1 MIRKSR
7 RDEDELDPRRPEWPA
22 TRRKVEDYSPDPA
35 DWMAPHHMSA
45 TETSLRLARWLLAEK
60 LVVSDID
67 VALTGHELTRRDIPR
82 FPVERFLA
90 ERSVTRLDGG
100 SGEGWRGR
108 YLLHGAAHA
117 LRLHSDRDE
126 GDVVA
131 TLGNGRRLVAQ
142 VSRGVVGETRSSAEH
157 KMLRGVIGRAVTFE
171 HYEPSDWGGG
181 GGATERAVP
190 AARDSLAANGSDGTV
205 GIAHPHR
212 GPRRHGGRLSGGADS
227 AAVHSP
233 SAADPGRRGQL
244 EAVLTRS
251 TRAGDGKTA
260 LLRVEKPHF
269 YRESRLGN
277 CRCSGEIFPAID
289 ESGGVA

>member
-1 MIRKSR
+1 MTGKSR
-7 RDEDELDPRRPEWPA
+7 RDEEDEDFDSGRPEWPA
-22 TRRKVEDYSPDPA
+22 TRRKVEDHSPDPA

-67 VALTGHELTRRDIPR
+67 VALTGHELTRRDVPC

-90 ERSVTRLDGG
+90 ERSVTRLDR
-100 SGEGWRGR
+100 GEGDDWRGR
-108 YLLHGAAHA
+108 YLLHGATHA

-171 HYEPSDWGGG
+171 HYEPSDWG
-181 GGATERAVP
+181 AAVVP
-190 AARDSLAANGSDGTV
+190 RNARFRQLAARWRRTEPMERSGLLILTVDRVGTV
-205 GIAHPHR
+205 DGFPAEVTAQPFS
-212 GPRRHGGRLSGGADS
+212 RRPQPIQAETDSWRLS
-227 AAVHSP
+227 
-233 SAADPGRRGQL
+233 
-244 EAVLTRS
+244 
-251 TRAGDGKTA
+251 
-260 LLRVEKPHF
+260 
-269 YRESRLGN
+269 
-277 CRCSGEIFPAID
+277 
-289 ESGGVA
+289 

>member
-1 MIRKSR
+1 MTRKAR
-7 RDEDELDPRRPEWPA
+7 DDEDEEELDSGRPEWPA

-35 DWMAPHHMSA
+35 DWLAPHHMSA
-45 TETSLRLARWLLAEK
+45 TETSLRLARWLLAQM

-67 VALTGHELTRRDIPR
+67 VALTGHELTRRNTPC

-100 SGEGWRGR
+100 AGDDWRGR

-131 TLGNGRRLVAQ
+131 TLVNGRRLVAQ

-171 HYEPSDWGGG
+171 HYEPSDWG
-181 GGATERAVP
+181 AAVVPRNARFRQLASRWRRTQAMERSGLLILTVD
-190 AARDSLAANGSDGTV
+190 RVGTV
-205 GIAHPHR
+205 DGFPPEVTALPIR
-212 GPRRHGGRLSGGADS
+212 GRPLPIQAEVDSWRLSS
-227 AAVHSP
+227 
-233 SAADPGRRGQL
+233 
-244 EAVLTRS
+244 
-251 TRAGDGKTA
+251 
-260 LLRVEKPHF
+260 
-269 YRESRLGN
+269 
-277 CRCSGEIFPAID
+277 
-289 ESGGVA
+289 